1 MLFYVIIVTLFC
13 LCSQSNDNMELLTHL
28 QTEQH
33 ATRDVQVKLASQE
46 DELKKFHEVVSIHRL
61 ENNFVLTVRTG
72 LIYEDVHCLSFIP
85 FSFFH

>member
-1 MLFYVIIVTLFC
+1 MLSYVIIVTLF

-46 DELKKFHEVVSIHRL
+46 DELKKFHEIVSIHRL
-61 ENNFVLTVRTG
+61 ENNV
-72 LIYEDVHCLSFIP
+72 CLDSKNR
-85 FSFFH
+85 SYL